1 MEFSV
6 IANTQKILNDP
17 TVKELDNI
25 RNAHETL
32 KSNAF
37 QFCDLLKHVYDPV
50 TGTWNAWCSDNLLK
64 EEKEYLIATYNG
76 IQVMAATSK

>member
-17 TVKELDNI
+17 TVRELDSI

-32 KSNAF
+32 KGNAY
-37 QFCDLLKHVYDPV
+37 QFCDLLKHIFDPV
-50 TGTWNAWCSDNLLK
+50 TLTWNEWSTLNLTK
-64 EEKEYLIATYNG
+64 EEKDYLIATYNG
-76 IQVMAATSK
+76 IQAMAVTSK